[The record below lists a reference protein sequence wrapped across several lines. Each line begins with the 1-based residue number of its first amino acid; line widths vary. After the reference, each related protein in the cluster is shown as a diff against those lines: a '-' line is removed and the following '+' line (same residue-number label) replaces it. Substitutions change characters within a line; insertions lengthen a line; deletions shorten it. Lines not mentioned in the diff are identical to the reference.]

1 MKTRTIK
8 NPVLAAALLA
18 AVLGGCA
25 PQPRRSD
32 APAPLNTPADMW
44 AELENAKGEVRR
56 LNAKV
61 EELTLQVQANQKD
74 PEMAGRVAR
83 LEGNVNRMASQLAID
98 VGGGGAAPQADGGG
112 APPAAPQPQAGYAQ
126 PQAGYGQ
133 PQAGYAQQQPGYGQA
148 QPGYAQP
155 QAGYAQPQT
164 GYGQGPGPAA
174 ATGSADDEDVQIPP
188 YRPQGGY
195 AAPTAP
201 VQPAPAPQ
209 APAAPAAAAPAAEP
223 QNPADAVYAKGL
235 ASFNAKQYQQALGI
249 FQEFARNFKTSPL
262 MPNALFWT
270 GECYFQLGDFANAAL
285 SYQEVVEKYPKSAK
299 HADALFKRGVA
310 FQKLGNAGAAKL
322 SFKEV
327 IDKYPDSAFA
337 ARAKTMMPK

>member
-1 MKTRTIK
+1 MNTRPTK
-8 NPVLAAALLA
+8 NPILVAALIA

-25 PQPRRSD
+25 PARRSD

-74 PEMAGRVAR
+74 PELAGRVAR
-83 LEGNVNRMASQLAID
+83 LEGNVNRVASQLAID
-98 VGGGGAAPQADGGG
+98 VGGGAPAAPQANAAG
-112 APPAAPQPQAGYAQ
+112 AQPAAPQPGYA
-126 PQAGYGQ
+126 Q
-133 PQAGYAQQQPGYGQA
+133 PQAGYAQQQPGYGQPQA
-148 QPGYAQP
+148 GYAAQP
-155 QAGYAQPQT
+155 QAGYAAQPQAGYGQPQA
-164 GYGQGPGPAA
+164 GYGQGAGAP
-174 ATGSADDEDVQIPP
+174 ADDEDVQIPP
-188 YRPQGGY
+188 YTPPGY
-195 AAPTAP
+195 GAAAP

-209 APAAPAAAAPAAEP
+209 APAAAAPPAAEP

-310 FQKLGNAGAAKL
+310 FQKLGNPGAAKL

>member
-1 MKTRTIK
+1 MKTNRASS
-8 NPVLAAALLA
+8 NLLAAALIVVL
-18 AVLGGCA
+18 LGGCA
-25 PQPRRSD
+25 PTPKRSD

-61 EELTLQVQANQKD
+61 EEMSLQMQQNRQD
-74 PEMAGRVAR
+74 PELAGRVTR
-83 LEGNVNRMASQLAID
+83 LEGNVSRMASQLAVD
-98 VGGGGAAPQADGGG
+98 LDAGGAS
-112 APPAAPQPQAGYAQ
+112 PAAAAHPAAAPAQTGYAQ
-126 PQAGYGQ
+126 P
-133 PQAGYAQQQPGYGQA
+133 GYAQQQPAGYAQPSYGQA
-148 QPGYAQP
+148 QPGA
-155 QAGYAQPQT
+155 AGAVAMT
-164 GYGQGPGPAA
+164 GG
-174 ATGSADDEDVQIPP
+174 ADDEEQIPP
-188 YRPQGGY
+188 Y
-195 AAPTAP
+195 AAPGS
-201 VQPAPAPQ
+201 VAPQ
-209 APAAPAAAAPAAEP
+209 APPPPAPAGNIAPPVMAEP

-235 ASFNAKQYQQALGI
+235 SSFNARQYQQALGI
-249 FQEFARNFKTSPL
+249 FQEFSRNFKTSPL

-285 SYQEVVEKYPKSAK
+285 SYQEVIEKYPKSPK

-310 FQKLGNAGAAKL
+310 FTKLGNAGAAKL

>member
-1 MKTRTIK
+1 MKTLSKQKPI
-8 NPVLAAALLA
+8 LAAALLA

-25 PQPRRSD
+25 PQPRHSD

-61 EELTLQVQANQKD
+61 EELTLQVQANKKD
-74 PEMAGRVAR
+74 PELAGRVAR

-98 VGGGGAAPQADGGG
+98 LGGGAGGAAEPGAGAVQPAAPQAGY
-112 APPAAPQPQAGYAQ
+112 AAPQTGYAQ
-126 PQAGYGQ
+126 PQAQAGYGQGGYGQ
-133 PQAGYAQQQPGYGQA
+133 PQAGYGQAQGGYGQA
-148 QPGYAQP
+148 QG
-155 QAGYAQPQT
+155 
-164 GYGQGPGPAA
+164 GYGAA
-174 ATGSADDEDVQIPP
+174 ATPGGAGADDEEVQIPP
-188 YRPQGGY
+188 YTPP
-195 AAPTAP
+195 AAPAQTPPPAAAP
-201 VQPAPAPQ
+201 
-209 APAAPAAAAPAAEP
+209 APAAPPAVEP

-285 SYQEVVEKYPKSAK
+285 AYQEVVEKYPKSAK

-327 IDKYPDSAFA
+327 IEKYPDSAFA